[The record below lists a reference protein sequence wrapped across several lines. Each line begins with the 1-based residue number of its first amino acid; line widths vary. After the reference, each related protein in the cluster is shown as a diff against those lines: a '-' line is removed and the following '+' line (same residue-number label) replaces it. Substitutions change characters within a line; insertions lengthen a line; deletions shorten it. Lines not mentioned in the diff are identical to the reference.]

1 VSCSPINKHYLVDSR
16 DQALYCGRI
25 AAEYNETKI
34 LFTPAILPM
43 QWNAQAKT
51 KINGEWKWLQM
62 NKEGHCY
69 IGNQTQFNLL
79 NETSVSDF
87 ERFIYLWDN
96 LPPELLSI
104 LQWIF

>member
-1 VSCSPINKHYLVDSR
+1 
-16 DQALYCGRI
+16 
-25 AAEYNETKI
+25 
-34 LFTPAILPM
+34 M

-51 KINGEWKWLQM
+51 NINGEWKWLQM

-79 NETSVSDF
+79 NEASVSDF

-104 LQWIF
+104 SAWIF